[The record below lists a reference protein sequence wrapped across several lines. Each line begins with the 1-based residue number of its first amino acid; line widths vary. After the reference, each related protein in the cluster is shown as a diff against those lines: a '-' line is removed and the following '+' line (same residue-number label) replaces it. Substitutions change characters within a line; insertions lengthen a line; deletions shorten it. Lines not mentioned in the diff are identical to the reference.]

1 MLYSVKHFYTIKEHA
16 LYLKA
21 LSLNYRTLPRSYP
34 HCIMIS
40 SQTINKQVGIA
51 VIQRS
56 TLVNR
61 CPELSDESASVLSC
75 LEEKNA
81 ASNNKK
87 IIGDSM
93 SVPIIIFGKISPGEE
108 SAILLPNAKK
118 HYKEYCCYHTCQ
130 TEAVYPDK
138 LSCAKFHRC

>member
-1 MLYSVKHFYTIKEHA
+1 MRYT
-16 LYLKA
+16 YKA
-21 LSLNYRTLPRSYP
+21 HSLDYRTLPRSYP

-56 TLVNR
+56 ALVNR
-61 CPELSDESASVLSC
+61 WPELSDESASVLSC

-81 ASNNKK
+81 ASDNKN
-87 IIGDSM
+87 ISGDSM

-108 SAILLPNAKK
+108 SAILLPNAKITITNTVVIIPARLRR
-118 HYKEYCCYHTCQ
+118 YIQ
-130 TEAVYPDK
+130 I
-138 LSCAKFHRC
+138 S